1 MKIKIK
7 LVATNELS
15 ENGKQLEKP
24 EMVRDALQVIDL
36 DGKKL
41 AVNGFGKALS
51 NMLILANLPSAISDF
66 IEYKRFLERLH
77 DNDGEELEIDEVYI
91 PIIKDKIKENY
102 PAITVMAAF
111 EMLDN
116 AIAEATKAH

>member
-7 LVATNELS
+7 LVATKELS
-15 ENGKQLEKP
+15 ENGRQLEKP
-24 EMVRDALQVIDL
+24 ETVKDALQVIGL
-36 DGKKL
+36 GGEKL
-41 AVNGFGKALS
+41 AVENFGKTLS
-51 NMLILANLPSAISDF
+51 NEIIVSQLPSSISDF

-91 PIIKDKIKENY
+91 PIIKDKAKEIY
-102 PAITVMAAF
+102 PAITAMTVF

-116 AIAEATKAH
+116 ALVEAKNNE